1 MRTQIPTRDL
11 PAHDYRI
18 QPTARHLVASR
29 TVAASLTAVLLSAA
43 WAISPARDPV
53 HGEGLGGAS
62 GQGVTVFQRSAYT
75 TVDLKDCKKTE
86 VGASSQYVCKG
97 LPGHG
102 VSVIETGQRA
112 FIGFG
117 ASPLKTRAAE
127 QTLGPFNTPFK
138 TNTARFPVEWR
149 IAIRDAK
156 PVPYAAIV
164 KYYTR
169 GYDGGSQVLVV
180 IKVAGGVACHVA
192 HIDAVATVDAI
203 VLARQIADERAAGFD
218 CKTAP
223 VVYGGRGQPS
233 P

>member
-1 MRTQIPTRDL
+1 VAGL
-11 PAHDYRI
+11 AAVGL
-18 QPTARHLVASR
+18 PTA
-29 TVAASLTAVLLSAA
+29 AVLSAA
-43 WAISPARDPV
+43 WAITAAVD
-53 HGEGLGGAS
+53 LGRSQDTSWAS

-75 TVDLKDCKKTE
+75 TADLKDCKKTKI
-86 VGASSQYVCKG
+86 GTSDQYVCKG

-102 VSVIETGQRA
+102 VSITETGQRA

-117 ASPLKTRAAE
+117 ASPLKTQAAE
-127 QTLGPFNTPFK
+127 QTLSPFNTPFK
-138 TNTARFPVEWR
+138 SNTARFPVEWR

-169 GYDGGSQVLVV
+169 GNGGSSEVLVV
-180 IKVAGGVACHVA
+180 IKVAGGMACHVA

-203 VLARQIADERAAGFD
+203 VLARQIADDRAAGFD

-223 VVYGGRGQPS
+223 AVYGGRGQAS

>member
-1 MRTQIPTRDL
+1 MQL
-11 PAHDYRI
+11 
-18 QPTARHLVASR
+18 TARHPVASR
-29 TVAASLTAVLLSAA
+29 TVAASLVAVLLSAA
-43 WAISPARDPV
+43 WAIIPARDPV
-53 HGEGLGGAS
+53 HGEGSGAS

-75 TVDLKDCKKTE
+75 TVDLKDCKKSKIGT
-86 VGASSQYVCKG
+86 SNQYVCKG

-102 VSVIETGQRA
+102 VSITEIGQRA

-127 QTLGPFNTPFK
+127 QTLSPVNTPFK

-169 GYDGGSQVLVV
+169 GDGGGSQVLVV
-180 IKVAGGVACHVA
+180 IKVAGGMACHIA

-218 CKTAP
+218 CETAP
-223 VVYGGRGQPS
+223 AMYGGRGQAS

>member
-1 MRTQIPTRDL
+1 MRTQIP
-11 PAHDYRI
+11 AHNHLMH
-18 QPTARHLVASR
+18 PTARHLVASR
-29 TVAASLTAVLLSAA
+29 MVAASLTAVLLSAA
-43 WAISPARDPV
+43 WAIISV
-53 HGEGLGGAS
+53 HDTVQGEGANEAS

-75 TVDLKDCKKTE
+75 TVDLKDCKKTKI
-86 VGASSQYVCKG
+86 GTSNQYVCKG

-112 FIGFG
+112 YIGFG

-127 QTLGPFNTPFK
+127 QTLSPFNTPFK

-169 GYDGGSQVLVV
+169 GDGGSGQVLVV
-180 IKVAGGVACHVA
+180 FKVAGGLACHVA
-192 HIDAVATVDAI
+192 HIDAVATIDAI

-223 VVYGGRGQPS
+223 VVYGGRGQSS